1 MTEALRNEIVQRW
14 QAKQSQRQIARDL
27 EVSRSVVAR
36 VLAALS
42 GQRAGRQPPRPRRKR
57 QLDAFADTIQ
67 DLLSRYPAL
76 TAQRV
81 FEELRRQG
89 YAGSYTRV
97 RVHLQEVRPRAAKR
111 PVLRFETGPGAQAQ
125 MDYSPYDID
134 FSAEGRRRVH
144 LFSYLLGYSRRQYL
158 RFVLA
163 QDFAT
168 TLREHI
174 QAFTHLGG
182 VAATCLYDNMK
193 VVVSHYEEVEPIYN
207 PRFLAFATHYGFVP
221 RACRPYRPQT
231 KGKVERPFAY
241 VESSLLGGRSFR
253 SLEHLNEVTA
263 WWLAE
268 VADVRIHQTTKKT
281 PRELHALEQPHLIG
295 LPACA
300 YEFAPVLYRAVTVE
314 GCIGYRHNLYSVPW
328 RHIGRILPVRITA
341 TEVIVYGPHL
351 DEIARH
357 ALLPATRTGQRS
369 LHKAHR
375 PTEDPQQ
382 RWAAMQERFRE
393 LGAVAE
399 RFCAGLLRSQ
409 PPQGKHQAARVL
421 SLLSSYTRTD
431 FLAALE
437 RAVCYGAFSYAAVER
452 ILAVQA
458 RPKSVLAHLAEQER
472 RHLEPLLRDEPIRPR
487 PVSDYEP
494 LLDQESKGDEQ
505 ANQDAG
511 DAGTT

>member
-1 MTEALRNEIVQRW
+1 MTEELRNEIVKRW
-14 QAKQSQRQIARDL
+14 QAQQSQRQIARDL

-42 GQRAGRQPPRPRRKR
+42 GQRAGHKAPRPRRQR
-57 QLDAFADTIQ
+57 QLDAYAAAIQ
-67 DLLSRYPAL
+67 DLLGRYPAI

-89 YAGSYTRV
+89 YTGSYTRV
-97 RVHLQEVRPRAAKR
+97 RVHLQEVRPRASKR
-111 PVLRFETGPGAQAQ
+111 PVIRFETGPGAQAQ

-134 FSAEGRRRVH
+134 FSDEGRRRVQ
-144 LFSYLLGYSRRQYL
+144 LFSYVLGYSRRQYL
-158 RFVLA
+158 RFVES
-163 QDFAT
+163 QDFVT

-193 VVVSHYEEVEPIYN
+193 VVVSHYEDVEPIYN

-263 WWLAE
+263 WWLAK

-281 PRELHALEQPHLIG
+281 PRELHALEQPHLIA
-295 LPACA
+295 LPASA
-300 YEFAPVLYRAVTVE
+300 YEYAPVLYRTVNVE
-314 GCIGYRHNLYSVPW
+314 GCIAYRQNLYSVPW

-341 TEVIVYGPHL
+341 TEVIVYGPHV

-357 ALLPATRTGQRS
+357 ALLPATVTGQRS
-369 LHKAHR
+369 IHKAHR
-375 PTEDPQQ
+375 PSEDPQK
-382 RWAAMQERFRE
+382 RWAAVQERFNE
-393 LGAVAE
+393 LGPVAQ
-399 RFCAGLLRSQ
+399 RFCAGLLATQ

-421 SLLSSYTRTD
+421 TLLTSYTRAD

-458 RPKSVLAHLAEQER
+458 RPKSVLEHLAEQER
-472 RHLEPLLRDEPIRPR
+472 RHLEPLLGDGPIRPR

-494 LLDQESKGDEQ
+494 LLPKEPQGDEQ
-505 ANQDAG
+505 ANQEDG
-511 DAGTT
+511 DAGTA